1 MSQTNLEHFLNEVAE
16 SEELQSCIGEEIT
29 GEDLVALGADH
40 DWEFTT
46 DELLAAAELSDEELD
61 AVAGG
66 GENARPH
73 VRRAGSGLAM
83 RGGRFRFDAGRWRGP
98 NTPKTTYDC
107 QDLSNNESS

>member
-1 MSQTNLEHFLNEVAE
+1 MTQANLEHFLNEVAE
-16 SEELQSCIGEEIT
+16 SEELQSRIGNEIT

-66 GENARPH
+66 VENTRPH
-73 VRRAGSGLAM
+73 VRRARSGLAM
-83 RGGRFRFDAGRWRGP
+83 RGGRFRFDVGRRRGP
-98 NTPKTTYDC
+98 NMPKNACDHR
-107 QDLSNNESS
+107 DGV